1 MEAGIFNNILS
12 NLAMIN
18 SYSKAG
24 ELVSQ
29 AISEVKSSRRS
40 MSMTDMLIKKGIVGS
55 DSALSWIRKG
65 QTKDILRYV
74 SVIYEVTNYLPPHRR
89 DYYRLAMFDVVARVA
104 RDL

>member
-12 NLAMIN
+12 NLVMIN

-55 DSALSWIRKG
+55 DSALS
-65 QTKDILRYV
+65 
-74 SVIYEVTNYLPPHRR
+74 
-89 DYYRLAMFDVVARVA
+89 
-104 RDL
+104 

>member
-1 MEAGIFNNILS
+1 
-12 NLAMIN
+12 MIN

-55 DSALSWIRKG
+55 DSALS
-65 QTKDILRYV
+65 
-74 SVIYEVTNYLPPHRR
+74 
-89 DYYRLAMFDVVARVA
+89 
-104 RDL
+104 